1 MKVNIRVVA
10 LVCVVAA
17 LLGAGCG
24 NRGTGPGSKEVHV
37 AIISA
42 LTGPY
47 AEPGIDMA
55 NGAEMAIADAN
66 AKGGVGGY
74 TVVADKYDD
83 AGNPGGAPSVASR
96 IAGDTRIVGVI
107 GHLNSGTTL
116 AALEVYA
123 NAGLPLI
130 MPVPTNPK
138 ITERGFANV
147 FRIPITDNIQGQS
160 LAKFARE
167 SLKAGD
173 IAIIHDSDAWG
184 EGIAS
189 VVKADAQRLGP
200 KVVFFDS
207 VSPQQKDF
215 RPIILKLKKLNPK
228 AIFFAGGAV
237 QSGLFFKQAAENQL
251 KSSYLMGDSCFSP
264 ELISIAGAANLE
276 GRAFVSYI
284 APPWTENP
292 SAKAFVDAYTTKYG
306 SIKGFAPLGYDAAQ
320 VLLESLRKAD
330 KSKPTGDVRKQ
341 IIEFL
346 HAPSFSLE
354 GMIGRIHFNSNGDN
368 AVENTY
374 FYQVVNG
381 QFAVVKPK
389 AKAATAAF

>member
-1 MKVNIRVVA
+1 MKANIRLIALICIVVA
-10 LVCVVAA
+10 VAS
-17 LLGAGCG
+17 LGCG
-24 NRGTGPGSKEVHV
+24 RPGVGSKDLHV
-37 AIISA
+37 AIVSA

-55 NGAEMAIADAN
+55 NGAEMAISDAN
-66 AKGGVGGY
+66 ARGGVGGFKL
-74 TVVADKYDD
+74 VADKFDD
-83 AGNPGGAPSVASR
+83 AGNPGGAPSVAAR
-96 IAGDTRIVGVI
+96 IAGDNRIVGVV

-138 ITERGFANV
+138 ITERGFSNL

-167 SLKAGD
+167 SLKAD
-173 IAIIHDSDAWG
+173 NLAIIHDSDAWG

-189 VVKADAQRLGP
+189 VVRDDAQRLGP

-215 RPIILKLKKLNPK
+215 LPIILKLKRLSPK

-237 QSGLFFKQAAENQL
+237 ESGLFFKQAAENQL

-264 ELISIAGAANLE
+264 ELISIAGAQNLE
-276 GRAFVSYI
+276 GRAYVSYI

-292 SAKAFVDAYTTKYG
+292 RAKAFVDAYTKKYG
-306 SIKGFAPLGYDAAQ
+306 AIKGFAPLGYDATQ
-320 VLLESLRKAD
+320 VLIESLRNVD
-330 KSKPTGDVRKQ
+330 QSKPIGEIRKA
-341 IIEFL
+341 IIQNL

-354 GMIGRIHFNSNGDN
+354 GMIGSIHFNPNGDN
-368 AVENTY
+368 TVENTY
-374 FYQVVNG
+374 FYQVVSG
-381 QFAVVKPK
+381 QFVVVKPK
-389 AKAATAAF
+389 AKAAAAAF